1 MSPSGHA
8 PPPARLALV
17 GDRSRTVTAHTR
29 LPAVLKAVRAWEALD
44 LDAYWI
50 STDEVEAGA
59 LSGFD
64 GIWLV
69 PGSPYRSESGALN
82 AIRIAREQAIP
93 FLGTCAG
100 FQHAMLEYARHVCG
114 LGDVQHAE
122 NNPAGEEFLIQPL
135 SCSLVG
141 HEGTVLTT
149 PGSLAARA
157 LGSDRSIE
165 RYHCSYG
172 LAADY
177 LDALSRH
184 GMRFSG
190 HDADGAVRIA
200 ELDDHPF
207 YLATLFQPEL
217 ADQDSRVHPIL
228 AAFAAAVVEHAARVV
243 GSST

>member
-1 MSPSGHA
+1 MTSSCHA
-8 PPPARLALV
+8 APPARLALV

-29 LPAVLKAVRAWEALD
+29 LPAVLESLRVREALD

-50 STDEVEAGA
+50 PTDEVDAGA
-59 LSGFD
+59 LSKFD
-64 GIWLV
+64 GIWVV
-69 PGSPYRSESGALN
+69 PGSPYRSESGALQ
-82 AIRIAREQAIP
+82 AVQIAREQAIP
-93 FLGTCAG
+93 FLGTCGG
-100 FQHAMLEYARHVCG
+100 FQHAMLEYARDVCG
-114 LGDVQHAE
+114 LSDVQHAE
-122 NNPAGEEFLIQPL
+122 NNPVGKEFLIQPL

-141 HEGTVLTT
+141 HEGTVITT

-157 LGSDRSIE
+157 LGADRSIE

-177 LDALSRH
+177 LAALSSH

-207 YLATLFQPEL
+207 FLATLFQPEL
-217 ADQDSRVHPIL
+217 ADHDPRVHPML
-228 AAFAAAVVEHAARVV
+228 AAFAAAVIEHAARVV
-243 GSST
+243 GSSA